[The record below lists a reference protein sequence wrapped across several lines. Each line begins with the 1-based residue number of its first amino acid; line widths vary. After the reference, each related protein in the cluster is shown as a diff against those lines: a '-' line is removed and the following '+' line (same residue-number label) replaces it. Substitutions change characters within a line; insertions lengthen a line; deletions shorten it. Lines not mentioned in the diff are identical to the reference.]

1 MQTGYLELKLSW
13 ALFEKAPEALA
24 DPERKR
30 LIEVAKKQSRIEQ
43 SILASTE
50 AANVIVPAATLKS
63 RLAEISQRYPS
74 AAEFE
79 QDMARTGL
87 RQDELENSVE
97 RDLRVE
103 SVLEKIASRAEPV
116 TVVDAEIY
124 YRLHPEAFDRPEARR
139 LRHIMITYSSA
150 GEKAKVAALLESLR
164 STHKTAEKFAKA
176 ALRHSQCPTAMD
188 GGKLGLVKRQQ
199 LYAELEPAAFSLA
212 PGEIS
217 AVCESPIGLHILRC
231 DEILPSG
238 LLRFED
244 IQTKVIDRL
253 TEKRRSETQR
263 DWVKTLLSVQHFSTE

>member
-1 MQTGYLELKLSW
+1 MQIGYLELKLSW
-13 ALFEKAPEALA
+13 ALFEKAPEMLD

-30 LIEVAKKQSRIEQ
+30 LVEVASKQNRIEQ
-43 SILASTE
+43 SILASAE

-87 RQDELENSVE
+87 SLDELENSVE

-103 SVLEKIASRAEPV
+103 SVLETIASRAEPV

-139 LRHIMITYSSA
+139 LRHIMITFSGA
-150 GEKAKVAALLESLR
+150 GEKAKVATLLESLR
-164 STHKTAEKFAKA
+164 STHKSVEKFAKA

-188 GGKLGLVKRQQ
+188 GGKLGVVKRQQ
-199 LYAELEPAAFSLA
+199 LYSELEPAAFRLV
-212 PGEIS
+212 PGEVS

-238 LLRFED
+238 MLRFED
-244 IQTKVIDRL
+244 IQKKVVDRL
-253 TEKRRSETQR
+253 TEKRRGEAQR
-263 DWVKTLLSVQHFSTE
+263 DWVRNLL